1 MPPLPKS
8 VRVGRHGRIGILK
21 KVPRDLWEHPRY
33 ADKAKIIERSTG
45 TADEVEGV
53 RAAQAMLAALEL
65 EFAQARAELR
75 EADDRIVETAGL
87 QNPASDAQP
96 VLAET
101 ADEPLESGSAE
112 MPARTRSR
120 MGEETR
126 RDIIAAAT
134 REFAEKGLRGAR
146 VDEIAA
152 QTRTTK
158 PMIYYHFGS
167 KEKLYAAVME
177 EAYGGVRS
185 KEQGLHLDDLP
196 PLQAMQRLI
205 EVTFDHHAAHPEY
218 VRLVCVENM
227 ERGRHISGR
236 PSLVQRNAIAI
247 ETVRTLLERGER
259 EGVFRP
265 GINPWHLHFLI
276 NSYCFMRV
284 SNRYTWN
291 AVFEKDLWDEQ
302 DARLQR
308 ELIVD
313 VVLRYVKPD

>member
-120 MGEETR
+120 MGR
-126 RDIIAAAT
+126 KPGAT
-134 REFAEKGLRGAR
+134 
-146 VDEIAA
+146 
-152 QTRTTK
+152 
-158 PMIYYHFGS
+158 
-167 KEKLYAAVME
+167 
-177 EAYGGVRS
+177 
-185 KEQGLHLDDLP
+185 
-196 PLQAMQRLI
+196 
-205 EVTFDHHAAHPEY
+205 
-218 VRLVCVENM
+218 
-227 ERGRHISGR
+227 
-236 PSLVQRNAIAI
+236 SL
-247 ETVRTLLERGER
+247 
-259 EGVFRP
+259 
-265 GINPWHLHFLI
+265 
-276 NSYCFMRV
+276 
-284 SNRYTWN
+284 
-291 AVFEKDLWDEQ
+291 
-302 DARLQR
+302 LQR
-308 ELIVD
+308 QESSPKKDYAGRGLTRSPRKR
-313 VVLRYVKPD
+313 VLPSR